1 MKSKNLIST
10 NKEVILVT
18 ILVLSILVKFINISM
33 PIFEGYIGRQ
43 IATANMTRNIYK
55 GGSIFYPEI
64 DSAPFPHYVM
74 LEFPIYNI
82 IIDGFYKVF
91 GENEVW
97 GRFVS
102 LLCIIFATVFLFKIV
117 KRYFNFDVAILSCI
131 FFNLSP
137 ISLIYA
143 RAYQPDP
150 MMLFSILAG
159 LYFLDCWIDNQKN
172 KYLLTSAVFFSI
184 AFIIKIIA
192 LYVFLPII
200 FLFWYKNGKRF
211 LCKPDFWFF
220 AVICLVPS
228 LIWYLHARAVAL
240 SPEIY
245 RESTV
250 WNIFK
255 VWIVPSYWTKISF
268 YKIFFKNF
276 LGLLLTPIGVVF
288 FFLGILRR
296 NLNKRQLFFHVYM
309 ISLLIY
315 SFLLFK
321 KMDLEYYYFAY
332 LPVVSVFVARG
343 VEIFINNSFFKREF
357 YVNKLSFL
365 GIILVCLAFIFG
377 YGHRG
382 FVVPHYLEDVQEVVD
397 VVKAKTDTDDLVIT
411 SIPILYYADRRG
423 FIFDYEKKDIKERE
437 YRWKTKFESN
447 SPKELLNFYI
457 NKGGVVF
464 ADTLNGKEEK
474 YNEFFGYLKKKFKN
488 IEYEPGKYIF
498 CRVSG
503 E

>member
-1 MKSKNLIST
+1 
-10 NKEVILVT
+10 
-18 ILVLSILVKFINISM
+18 
-33 PIFEGYIGRQ
+33 
-43 IATANMTRNIYK
+43 
-55 GGSIFYPEI
+55 
-64 DSAPFPHYVM
+64 
-74 LEFPIYNI
+74 
-82 IIDGFYKVF
+82 
-91 GENEVW
+91 
-97 GRFVS
+97 
-102 LLCIIFATVFLFKIV
+102 
-117 KRYFNFDVAILSCI
+117 
-131 FFNLSP
+131 
-137 ISLIYA
+137 
-143 RAYQPDP
+143 
-150 MMLFSILAG
+150 
-159 LYFLDCWIDNQKN
+159 
-172 KYLLTSAVFFSI
+172 
-184 AFIIKIIA
+184 
-192 LYVFLPII
+192 
-200 FLFWYKNGKRF
+200 
-211 LCKPDFWFF
+211 
-220 AVICLVPS
+220 
-228 LIWYLHARAVAL
+228 
-240 SPEIY
+240 
-245 RESTV
+245 
-250 WNIFK
+250 
-255 VWIVPSYWTKISF
+255 
-268 YKIFFKNF
+268 
-276 LGLLLTPIGVVF
+276 
-288 FFLGILRR
+288 
-296 NLNKRQLFFHVYM
+296 
-309 ISLLIY
+309 
-315 SFLLFK
+315 
-321 KMDLEYYYFAY
+321 MDLEYYYFAY